1 MWHLLWLL
9 LPIAALSGWWGGYRS
24 ARKRSNQSTPSLS
37 RDYFQG
43 LNYLL
48 NEQPDRA
55 IEVFTRM
62 AETDEDTV
70 ETHLTLGNLFRRR
83 GEAERAVRIHQ
94 NLMARPSL
102 APNQRAS
109 ALVEL
114 ARDYM
119 AAGLLD
125 RAEALFTEALD
136 FPDYRTEALRTLVD
150 IYQQE
155 KEWESAINT
164 AEKLQKASRQNYG
177 PIMAQFA
184 CEQAENLIREQAE
197 ASAVRQPIRRALGF
211 DPHCVRASLLRAD
224 VEQSQGRW
232 RAAIK
237 ACQQVESQDVDYIP
251 EVLSRLEASYQ
262 ALDERAAFMA
272 ELYRLLNRYPGV
284 SVLMTL
290 SELID
295 EQQGRKAAIE
305 FLATQLRERPSVR
318 GLDRLIALNITDDDS
333 DPRRQRD
340 LKVLRELFAAL
351 LSDRLPYRCVD
362 CGFEGRQLHWQ
373 CPSCRA
379 WASIKPQRGL
389 QGE

>member
-24 ARKRSNQSTPSLS
+24 ASKRSRQTGSPLS
-37 RDYFQG
+37 SEYFQG

-102 APNQRAS
+102 APAQRAA
-109 ALVEL
+109 ALMEL

-125 RAEALFTEALD
+125 RAEALFTEALE
-136 FPDYRTEALRTLVD
+136 FSDYRTEALRTLVD

-164 AEKLQKASRQNYG
+164 AQQLQKASGQDYG

-184 CEQAENLIREQAE
+184 CEQADTQVREHAE
-197 ASAVRQPIRRALGF
+197 AGSIRQTIRRALRF
-211 DPHCVRASLLRAD
+211 DANCVRAALLRAD
-224 VEQSQGRW
+224 VEQVQGRW

-237 ACQQVESQDVDYIP
+237 ACQQVEKQDIDYVP
-251 EVLSRLEASYQ
+251 EVLGRLEASYQ
-262 ALDERAAFMA
+262 ALGERPAFMA

-284 SVLMTL
+284 SVLIVL
-290 SELID
+290 SKMID

-318 GLDRLIALNITDDDS
+318 GLDQLIALNISAEDT

-340 LKVLRELFAAL
+340 LKVLHELFSAL
-351 LSDRLPYRCVD
+351 LGDRLPYRCVE

-373 CPSCRA
+373 CPGCRT
-379 WASIKPQRGL
+379 WATIKPQRGL
-389 QGE
+389 EGE

>member
-1 MWHLLWLL
+1 MWYLLWLL
-9 LPIAALSGWWGGYRS
+9 LPIAALTGWWGGYRS
-24 ARKRSNQSTPSLS
+24 AAKQTSQTQEPLS
-37 RDYFQG
+37 REYFQG

-102 APNQRAS
+102 APAQRAA
-109 ALVEL
+109 ALMEL

-125 RAEALFTEALD
+125 RAEALFTEALE
-136 FPDYRTEALRTLVD
+136 FTDYRNEALRTLVD

-164 AEKLQKASRQNYG
+164 AQQLQKASGQDYG
-177 PIMAQFA
+177 SIMAQFA
-184 CEQAENLIREQAE
+184 CEQADTHVRSQAD
-197 ASAVRQPIRRALGF
+197 AGVVRHAIRRALRF
-211 DPHCVRASLLRAD
+211 DSNCVRASLLRAD
-224 VEQSQGRW
+224 LEHAQGRW

-237 ACQQVESQDVDYIP
+237 ACQQIEKQDIDYIP
-251 EVLSRLEASYQ
+251 EALERLESNYH
-262 ALDERAAFMA
+262 ALGEREAFMA

-284 SVLMTL
+284 SVLMKL
-290 SELID
+290 GELID

-318 GLDRLIALNITDDDS
+318 GLDQLIALNISKDDT

-351 LSDRLPYRCVD
+351 LGDRLPYRCVE

-373 CPSCRA
+373 CPGCRT
-379 WASIKPQRGL
+379 WATMKPQRGL

>member
-1 MWHLLWLL
+1 MWYLLWLL

-237 ACQQVESQDVDYIP
+237 ACQQVESQDIDYIP

-379 WASIKPQRGL
+379 LASIKPQRGL